1 MIFSPTEI
9 FLVPVKVLNELRRT
23 ALAQLEQE
31 FLEKYKREAPEKIL
45 RGEEA
50 KIQPG
55 VRSEDPLGI
64 YASCEK
70 PEQAEVLMNS
80 PEITGLY
87 LPFDVMETCME
98 QGLQKEKELY
108 LSLPRITRGK
118 MPEEYR
124 KKALTWLSMGNE
136 RLSGKKSGSLWN
148 AERRG
153 ASEILCGRCVSL
165 YLE

>member
-1 MIFSPTEI
+1 MKNT
-9 FLVPVKVLNELRRT
+9 
-23 ALAQLEQE
+23 
-31 FLEKYKREAPEKIL
+31 KRELGKDSP
-45 RGEEA
+45 GEEA

-87 LPFDVMETCME
+87 LPFDIMETCME
-98 QGLQKEKELY
+98 QGLQKKEKELY

-124 KKALTWLSMGNE
+124 KKALTWLSMGMKGFLVRNLE
-136 RLSGKKSGSLWN
+136 AYGMLGREEGFRNTVWRCDLFIPGMMKPVRSGKTG
-148 AERRG
+148 G
-153 ASEILCGRCVSL
+153 F
-165 YLE
+165 